1 MDKQKCET
9 VREKYSGAGLIKGVH
24 NRLRQVTVTTP
35 EGKGAEVAQIAFD
48 AGISSVSINPVRL
61 LKVNQ
66 AEQTKDHVEME
77 TATHLA
83 KEFVEKLTTSPFFDC
98 DQYTVTLR
106 QPRSI
111 ISKQDLRT
119 LTRPLVE
126 PTSDLFQELW
136 QFSQV
141 TYGFVGR
148 IYIGAV
154 LLAFG
159 LIDYRLLFMIAGLL
173 FIPLLPLM
181 LGIGFSLWTRQW
193 RLLLQS
199 SIALLVAV
207 LLLGAGGVTVA
218 LFSSP
223 PLQYLE
229 SNSLLTG
236 FVISLAVGV
245 AAGLATSD
253 DVGRREMIGLAATA
267 QVAIVPVWFGVSLV
281 FGLPSADPTPPSQ
294 RAIGWLL
301 NVSGIVVASL
311 ATYAVLRMR
320 GDSLRV
326 FKKEVASE
334 ASQGS

>member
-1 MDKQKCET
+1 
-9 VREKYSGAGLIKGVH
+9 
-24 NRLRQVTVTTP
+24 LRQVTVTTP
-35 EGKGAEVAQIAFD
+35 EGKGADIAQIAFD
-48 AGISSVSINPVRL
+48 LGISDVSINPVRL
-61 LKVNQ
+61 LK
-66 AEQTKDHVEME
+66 ADRSETTKDHVEIE

-83 KEFVEKLTTSPFFDC
+83 KEFVERLTTSEFFDC
-98 DQYTVTLR
+98 RQYSITVR

-111 ISKQDLRT
+111 ISNQDLAT

-136 QFSQV
+136 QFCQV
-141 TYGFVGR
+141 THGFVGR

-173 FIPLLPLM
+173 FIPLLPTM

-193 RLLLQS
+193 RLLLQA
-199 SIALLVAV
+199 SIALIVAV
-207 LLLGAGGVTVA
+207 ILLAAGGVTVA

-223 PLQYLE
+223 PLRFIE
-229 SNSLLTG
+229 ANSLLTG
-236 FVISLAVGV
+236 FVISIAVGV

-267 QVAIVPVWFGVSLV
+267 QVAIVPVWFGVSAV
-281 FGLPSADPTPPSQ
+281 FGFPPADPTPPKQ

-301 NVSGIVVASL
+301 NVVGIIIASL
-311 ATYAVLRMR
+311 ATYAALRMK
-320 GDSLRV
+320 GEALKV
-326 FKKEVASE
+326 F
-334 ASQGS
+334 QRRRTGS

>member
-1 MDKQKCET
+1 
-9 VREKYSGAGLIKGVH
+9 
-24 NRLRQVTVTTP
+24 LRQVTVITP
-35 EGKGAEVAQIAFD
+35 EGKGPEIAQIAFEV
-48 AGISSVSINPVRL
+48 GISAVAISSARQ
-61 LKVNQ
+61 LKADQ
-66 AEQTKDHVEME
+66 SQTNKDKVEVE

-83 KEFVEKLTTSPFFDC
+83 KAFVERVTTSSFFSC
-98 DQYTVTLR
+98 DHYSVTVR

-111 ISKQDLRT
+111 ISNQDLKT

-136 QFSQV
+136 QFCQV
-141 TYGFVGR
+141 THGFVGR
-148 IYIGAV
+148 IFIGAV

-181 LGIGFSLWTRQW
+181 LGIGFSIWTRQW
-193 RLLLQS
+193 RLLLQA

-207 LLLGAGGVTVA
+207 ILLAAAGVAVA
-218 LFSSP
+218 LLSSP
-223 PLQYLE
+223 PLRFTE

-267 QVAIVPVWFGVSLV
+267 QVAIVPVWFGITAV
-281 FGLPSADPTPPSQ
+281 FGIPAADPTPPRQ
-294 RAIGWLL
+294 RALGWLL
-301 NVSGIVVASL
+301 NVMGIIVASL
-311 ATYAVLRMR
+311 ATYAVLRMK
-320 GDSLRV
+320 GASLRV
-326 FKKEVASE
+326 FHKHPAGT
-334 ASQGS
+334 Q

>member
-1 MDKQKCET
+1 
-9 VREKYSGAGLIKGVH
+9 
-24 NRLRQVTVTTP
+24 LRQVTVTTP
-35 EGKGAEVAQIAFD
+35 EGKGAEIAQIAFD
-48 AGISSVSINPVRL
+48 VGISDVAISPVRHL
-61 LKVNQ
+61 RIDQSQTNKDKV
-66 AEQTKDHVEME
+66 EVE

-83 KEFVEKLTTSPFFDC
+83 KAFVERVTTSSFFDC
-98 DQYTVTLR
+98 DHYSVTIR

-111 ISKQDLRT
+111 ISNQDLKT

-136 QFSQV
+136 QFCQV

-173 FIPLLPLM
+173 FIPLLPVM

-193 RLLLQS
+193 RLLLQA

-207 LLLGAGGVTVA
+207 ILLAAGGVTVA

-223 PLQYLE
+223 PLRFND

-236 FVISLAVGV
+236 FMISLAVGV

-267 QVAIVPVWFGVSLV
+267 QVAIVPVWFGISAV
-281 FGLPSADPTPPSQ
+281 FGLPAADPTPPRQ

-301 NVSGIVVASL
+301 NVMGIIVASL
-311 ATYAVLRMR
+311 ATYAVLRMK
-320 GDSLRV
+320 GKSLRV
-326 FKKEVASE
+326 FQKHPAP
-334 ASQGS
+334 Q

>member
-1 MDKQKCET
+1 
-9 VREKYSGAGLIKGVH
+9 
-24 NRLRQVTVTTP
+24 LRQVTVTTP
-35 EGKGAEVAQIAFD
+35 EGKGAEIAQIAFEV
-48 AGISSVSINPVRL
+48 GISDVSISPVRL
-61 LKVNQ
+61 LKADRSESIKERVQ
-66 AEQTKDHVEME
+66 VE

-83 KEFVEKLTTSPFFDC
+83 KAFVERVTTSPSFSC
-98 DQYTVTLR
+98 DGYAVTVR

-111 ISKQDLRT
+111 ISNQDLTT

-126 PTSDLFQELW
+126 PTSDLFQEFW
-136 QFSQV
+136 QFCQV

-148 IYIGAV
+148 IYIGAL

-173 FIPLLPLM
+173 FIPLLPVM

-193 RLLLQS
+193 RLLLQAL
-199 SIALLVAV
+199 IALLVAV
-207 LLLGAGGVTVA
+207 MLLATAGVTVA

-223 PLQYLE
+223 PLRFIE

-236 FVISLAVGV
+236 FIISLAVGV

-267 QVAIVPVWFGVSLV
+267 QVAIVPVWFGISAV
-281 FGLPSADPTPPSQ
+281 FGIPAADPTPPRQ

-301 NVSGIVVASL
+301 NVMGIIVASL
-311 ATYAVLRMR
+311 ATYAVLRMK
-320 GDSLRV
+320 GASLRV
-326 FKKEVASE
+326 FQKTSR
-334 ASQGS
+334 